1 MKKNLKKNVLS
12 AIAKVGEKSAVVGA
26 SSASI
31 LGFHQPKEPKA
42 LKNLKKQEQ
51 LQILHRSN
59 CFPES

>member
-42 LKNLKKQEQ
+42 LKNLKK
-51 LQILHRSN
+51 
-59 CFPES
+59 

>member
-31 LGFHQPKEPKA
+31 LGFHQPVEA
-42 LKNLKKQEQ
+42 ND
-51 LQILHRSN
+51 IGGIFISIN
-59 CFPES
+59 N